1 MSRTA
6 WIIRHL
12 AFEDLGTLGE
22 SVSARGYTL
31 RYLEA
36 GVDAFDVLADAG
48 VDDLL
53 VVLGGPI
60 GVYQTDRYPWLLT
73 ETVAIAGWLDSGRA
87 ALGICLGAQL
97 IAAALGAR
105 VYPGHGKEI
114 GWSPLTL
121 NDAGKASPLRH
132 LDGALT
138 SMLHWHGDT
147 FDLPANAELLAS
159 TGMYPHQAYRV
170 GARVLAFQCHPEID
184 AGRFEQWL
192 IGHCDE
198 LDAAGIGFG
207 VLRAQTAAEGTRL
220 RAQAALC
227 VGEWLD
233 SL

>member
-12 AFEDLGTLGE
+12 AFEDLGTLAAPL
-22 SVSARGYTL
+22 VARGYTL

-36 GVDAFDVLADAG
+36 GVDRLDALADAA

-60 GVYQTDRYPWLLT
+60 GVYQTHRYPWLLT
-73 ETVAIAGWLDSGRA
+73 ETVAIAGWLESGRA
-87 ALGICLGAQL
+87 TLGICLGAQL

-105 VYPGHGKEI
+105 VYQGNGKEI
-114 GWSPLTL
+114 GWFPLTL
-121 NDAGKASPLRH
+121 TEAGVASPVRH
-132 LDGALT
+132 LGADLT

-159 TGMYPHQAYRV
+159 SGMYPHQAYRV
-170 GARVLAFQCHPEID
+170 GDRVLAFQCHPEID
-184 AGRFEQWL
+184 PSRFEQWL

-207 VLRAQTAAEGTRL
+207 VLREQTASHGERL

-227 VGEWLD
+227 IGEWLD

>member
-1 MSRTA
+1 MPRTA

-12 AFEDLGTLGE
+12 AFEDLGTLAGTLE
-22 SVSARGYTL
+22 SRGYAL

-36 GVDAFDVLADAG
+36 GVDSPDALADAG

-60 GVYQTDRYPWLLT
+60 GVYQTDRYPWLLL

-105 VYPGHGKEI
+105 VYPGHDKEI
-114 GWSPLTL
+114 GWSRLTL
-121 NDAGKASPLRH
+121 TDAGAASPVRH

-147 FDLPANAELLAS
+147 FDLPVGADLLAS
-159 TGMYPHQAYRV
+159 SAAYPHQIYRV
-170 GARVLAFQCHPEID
+170 GPRVLAFQCHPEID
-184 AGRFEQWL
+184 TARFEQWL
-192 IGHCDE
+192 IGHGDE

-207 VLRAQTAAEGTRL
+207 VLRAQTAAEGGRL
-220 RAQAALC
+220 RTQAALC
-227 VGEWLD
+227 IGEWLD

>member
-12 AFEDLGTLGE
+12 AFEDLGTLAD
-22 SVSARGYTL
+22 VFMARGYAL

-36 GVDAFDVLADAG
+36 GVDAPAVLADAG
-48 VDDLL
+48 IDDLL

-60 GVYQTDRYPWLLT
+60 GAYQTDRYPWLLT

-97 IAAALGAR
+97 MAAALGAR
-105 VYPGHGKEI
+105 VYPGHAKEI
-114 GWSPLTL
+114 GWAPLSLTE
-121 NDAGKASPLRH
+121 AGQASPLRH

-138 SMLHWHGDT
+138 SVLHWHGDT

-159 TGMYPHQAYRV
+159 STVYSHQAYRV
-170 GARVLAFQCHPEID
+170 GVRVLAFQCHPEID
-184 AGRFEQWL
+184 AQRFEQWL

-207 VLRAQTAAEGTRL
+207 VLRAQTAAEGARL
-220 RAQAALC
+220 RTQAALC